1 MLMRTST
8 LCSVVTLSAALL
20 ATQAAHAQSAPT
32 GQDVAPP
39 PPETQRLEEGEAPA
53 VNIRQPDTKEKITEK
68 KSQGRVTEVK
78 VQTGRTT
85 YYAYPNDPAGSA
97 MRGDAQSE
105 TTRPVQFRVGE
116 FGPPKNKPEAEEPVQ
131 TLPPNPHPNPAAG
144 K

>member
-1 MLMRTST
+1 MRTST
-8 LCSVVTLSAALL
+8 LCSAVTLSAALL
-20 ATQAAHAQSAPT
+20 AAQAAHAQSAPT
-32 GQDVAPP
+32 GQDIAPP

-53 VNIRQPDTKEKITEK
+53 VKIAPPSTEKKITEK

-85 YYAYPNDPAGSA
+85 YYAYPNDAPGA

-105 TTRPVQFRVGE
+105 SSRPVQFRVGE
-116 FGPPKNKPEAEEPVQ
+116 FGPPKDKPEAEEPVQ

>member
-1 MLMRTST
+1 MRTTT
-8 LCSVVTLSAALL
+8 LCSLLSLSAVLL
-20 ATQAAHAQSAPT
+20 AAPAVHAQSSAPS

-53 VNIRQPDTKEKITEK
+53 VNIRPPDTSKKITET

-78 VQTGRTT
+78 VQTGRST
-85 YYAYPNDPAGSA
+85 YYAYPNDAPGT
-97 MRGDAQSE
+97 MHGDAQSE

-116 FGPPKNKPEAEEPVQ
+116 FGPPKAKPEAEEPVQ
-131 TLPPNPHPNPAAG
+131 TLPPNPHPAAG